1 MDYLITKADGT
12 ATKLYGKVGKVKLPN
27 KTKDIVFTGD
37 KRPLDLGDYLL
48 VEAVEITE
56 AINEKTQKR
65 GDTSVVVDSGSVTV
79 THTSISK
86 TSKEIMAE
94 IRAKRDALLLE
105 TDWWG
110 ASDNT
115 MSSAQTAYRLAL
127 RNYPAT
133 YTADNSSAFPELGE

>member
-12 ATKLYGKVGKVKLPN
+12 ATKLNGKVGKVKLPN
-27 KTKDIVFTGD
+27 KPEDIVFTGD

-48 VEAVEITE
+48 VEAVEIIQD
-56 AINEKTQKR
+56 INEKTQKR
-65 GDTSVVVDSGSVTV
+65 GDTSVVVDGGSVTI

-86 TSKEIMAE
+86 TSKEIMDT
-94 IRAKRDALLLE
+94 IRTNRDALLAE

-115 MSSAQTAYRLAL
+115 MSDAQTAYRLAL

-133 YTADNSSAFPELGE
+133 YTADNTAAWPTKP